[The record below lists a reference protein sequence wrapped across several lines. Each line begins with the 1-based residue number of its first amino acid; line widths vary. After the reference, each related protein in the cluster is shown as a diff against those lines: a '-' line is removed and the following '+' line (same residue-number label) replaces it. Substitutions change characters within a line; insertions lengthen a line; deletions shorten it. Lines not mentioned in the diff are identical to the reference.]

1 MRLERAKPED
11 AQECMEWMTANKL
24 NDLSPRTMKG
34 SVFYKIPGVLYLPVK
49 LVIMLDSIGP
59 NPHADGYT
67 KGLAL
72 IRAVKDLKKMYP
84 RTELIFL
91 SDQKGVLEHAA
102 QKLCGFEPSGYVC
115 YRLIDHDGKTQG
127 TTRGS
132 LAQIQLRN
140 DARAIRRTKGK
151 AARIVSHLLS
161 TAGRQR

>member
-102 QKLCGFEPSGYVC
+102 QKLCGFEPSGYVL
-115 YRLIDHDGKTQG
+115 YRLIDHERKTKSAAC
-127 TTRGS
+127 GS
-132 LAQIQLRN
+132 RAEILLRD